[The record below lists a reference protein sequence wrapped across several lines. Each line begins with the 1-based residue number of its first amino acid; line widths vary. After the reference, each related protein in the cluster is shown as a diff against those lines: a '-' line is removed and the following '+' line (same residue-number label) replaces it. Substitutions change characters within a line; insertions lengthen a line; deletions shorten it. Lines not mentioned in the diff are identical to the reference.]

1 MSFARMNGR
10 GCAHKVSPAASL
22 DGHMGTL
29 LGAVAFVVL
38 ILFAIL
44 FHEFGHYVTARWAG
58 IKVSKFFIG
67 FGPTLWSYRRGRVE
81 TFVGPNGAAEQ
92 RPETEYGV
100 KLLPIGGFVKIV
112 GMSPFEELAPE
123 DEPRAF
129 GAAPRWKRAIVLTA
143 GSVTHFITAFLVLF
157 VIFAGI
163 GIQDPTHPTLEVG
176 AVASEVAG
184 KPSPAAKAGLH
195 AHDRIVAIDGHA
207 VGDWTQVRNAIRSHA
222 SRQML
227 VTVKRDANELT
238 IPVTPFPDKEAGKSI
253 GVIGIY
259 PQGRLERLNPIAAVG
274 RSGSEMKMLVT
285 GFFHTAPR
293 AFSPQTLGLTGG
305 KPSNQRPFS
314 ILGAGRIAADLAG
327 HGQIAIFL
335 FLFVQINIF
344 IAIFNMLPLPPLD
357 GGHLLV
363 LAIEKIR
370 GKPVDQR
377 ALVPVM
383 AVVFSIL
390 MLLAVLLV
398 YYDIVS
404 PVHVPVP

>member
-1 MSFARMNGR
+1 
-10 GCAHKVSPAASL
+10 
-22 DGHMGTL
+22 MGTL
-29 LGAVAFVVL
+29 LGTVAFVVL

-44 FHEFGHYVTARWAG
+44 FHEFGHFVTARWAG

-81 TFVGPNGAAEQ
+81 AFVGPNGAIEQ
-92 RPETEYGV
+92 RPETEYGI
-100 KLLPIGGFVKIV
+100 KLLPLGGFVKIV

-123 DEPRAF
+123 DEPRSFNAV
-129 GAAPRWKRAIVLTA
+129 PRWKRAIVLAA

-157 VIFAGI
+157 VIFAGV
-163 GIQDPTHPTLEVG
+163 GVQDPTHPTLQVG

-184 KPSPAAKAGLH
+184 KPSPAATAGLH
-195 AHDRIVAIDGHA
+195 PHDRIVAIDGLG
-207 VGDWTQVRNAIRSHA
+207 VRDWNQVQSAIRTHPGRQIRLTVVRNGA
-222 SRQML
+222 
-227 VTVKRDANELT
+227 ELT
-238 IPVTPFPDKEAGKSI
+238 LPITPRTDKQSGKTI

-259 PQGRLERLNPIAAVG
+259 PQLRTERLDPVAAVG
-274 RSGSEMKMLVT
+274 RSGTEMKALLT

-314 ILGAGRIAADLAG
+314 ILGAGRIAADLAS

-370 GKPVDQR
+370 GKSIDQR

-390 MLLAVLLV
+390 MLLGVLLV